1 MKEPIDIQPEIY
13 DASSKVFGDKVY
25 SQLLKA
31 GGDLEGALAGSGAMA
46 GSDPAGR
53 QWAASYDE
61 AARGVHAIL
70 IDLETA
76 CLKIAVM
83 LQQTGFNHGMADSAS
98 DPTTSTP
105 TPTDPAVYLPS
116 KRTVPDLPSAQG
128 GSTHLPAGW
137 WLIEHTVG
145 YLWPNGHPD
154 RLRAATT
161 AWTTCADAVVGASYY
176 IPEAVQGILAQQSPE
191 VHDAYT
197 VCNSM
202 WEHIEDTAAAC
213 REVAKA
219 CTDFADGID
228 KVHHD
233 VEHELISLLEWTA
246 AIQAGGLIV
255 GIFTAGIGE
264 GAAQAAEAARV
275 AATAGRVA
283 KIIQTVVDL
292 ASTLAQA
299 INSVFSTIGKVAQRL
314 LRIERAEVSEATV
327 TAAAKAPNV
336 FETAETAAVDGLT
349 SAARIDQSA
358 STFNANEL
366 KVANTLADEGK
377 HVKAV
382 PRSTERTPDAEVDGV
397 PTEFK
402 TIQSD
407 TPNSATVRN
416 TLNSSAKDGGQ
427 AREIIIDSRQA
438 PLNQAEA
445 ERGISRFLGQ
455 GKDAYDRIIIWGR
468 GWVVVWPR

>member
-1 MKEPIDIQPEIY
+1 MKEPIDVEPECY
-13 DASSKVFGDKVY
+13 DAASLVFGEKVY
-25 SQLLKA
+25 AQLYKA
-31 GGDLEGALAGSGAMA
+31 GTDLEGALAGSGAMA
-46 GSDPAGR
+46 GSDPAGMR
-53 QWAASYDE
+53 WAASYDE
-61 AARGVHAIL
+61 AARSVHAVV

-98 DPTTSTP
+98 DPTASAP
-105 TPTDPAVYLPS
+105 TPADPGVYLPG
-116 KRTVPDLPSAQG
+116 KRTVPNLPSAQG
-128 GSTHLPAGW
+128 GSSHPPAGW

-154 RLRAATT
+154 QLRAATT

-176 IPEAVQGILAQQSPE
+176 IPEAVQGILGQQSPE
-191 VHDAYT
+191 VHDAYI

-202 WEHIEDTAAAC
+202 WEHIDDTAAAC

-219 CTDFADGID
+219 CSDFADGID
-228 KVHHD
+228 KAHHD
-233 VEHELISLLEWTA
+233 VEHELVVLLEWTI

-255 GIFTAGIGE
+255 GFFTAGIGE

-292 ASTLAQA
+292 ADTLTRAVTS
-299 INSVFSTIGKVAQRL
+299 IFSTIGKVAQRL
-314 LRIERAEVSEATV
+314 LRIERAEVSQATV
-327 TAAAKAPNV
+327 TAAAKAPAV
-336 FETAETAAVDGLT
+336 IETTETAAVEGLT
-349 SAARIDQSA
+349 SAARIDLSA
-358 STFNANEL
+358 STFNPNEL
-366 KVANTLADEGK
+366 KVASTLADEGK

-402 TIQSD
+402 TIESD
-407 TPNSATVRN
+407 TPSSATVRN

-427 AREIIIDSRQA
+427 AREIIIDSRHA

-455 GKDAYDRIIIWGR
+455 GKDAYDKIIIWGK
-468 GWVVVWPR
+468 GWVVVWPQ